1 MHCDPVSPFSTV
13 LRDKSCIQLMN
24 EGAIHNVTVD
34 VRAHEYKT
42 VKERLVY
49 LVVGYCIFEKAF
61 PKNIRNLLS
70 NVE

>member
-1 MHCDPVSPFSTV
+1 MD
-13 LRDKSCIQLMN
+13 
-24 EGAIHNVTVD
+24 EGAIYNVTDD

-42 VKERLVY
+42 VKGMLVY

-61 PKNIRNLLS
+61 PKNIRNLLG